1 MPKFFW
7 TANLEIITL
16 LCNSHYC
23 SIWITPYNI
32 HVYLEDLM
40 YWGDKWCVQG
50 YTRSLR
56 WKKAWLCLWASLA
69 SAVATGL
76 DPSHWSF
83 DSSYGIIYSLG
94 SWRNFS
100 VAEQAIHL
108 IVFIHPE
115 DVACAFAVLHSDPWF
130 LCSSTML
137 WTTCC
142 LPLKY
147 LCVLFAVFC
156 LPSVFLWTFW
166 SVNILS
172 IHRNGERRGDA
183 GLGASLLGEFW
194 LTALF
199 TWMDICGKNY
209 TKISP
214 KLHPYW

>member
-7 TANLEIITL
+7 TANLEIIRL

-76 DPSHWSF
+76 GPRHLSF

-100 VAEQAIHL
+100 VTEQTIHL
-108 IVFIHPE
+108 IVFIPPE
-115 DVACAFAVLHSDPWF
+115 DVASCLTVLF
-130 LCSSTML
+130 LFFTLIPGSCVQVPCYEQHAICH
-137 WTTCC
+137 WNIYACC
-142 LPLKY
+142 LQCFVFPQYSCGPSGQWIYWVFTEMESAEVMQGL
-147 LCVLFAVFC
+147 VLAC
-156 LPSVFLWTFW
+156 W
-166 SVNILS
+166 VNF
-172 IHRNGERRGDA
+172 D
-183 GLGASLLGEFW
+183 
-194 LTALF
+194 
-199 TWMDICGKNY
+199 
-209 TKISP
+209 
-214 KLHPYW
+214 